1 MCNKPC
7 TVENVIVAVPILC
20 TLKDLGEILDCEEE
34 TETKIWGT
42 ESVDFWRVQSQTYTL
57 VTFPWVR

>member
-7 TVENVIVAVPILC
+7 AVENVIVAVPILC

-57 VTFPWVR
+57 VTFPWIG